1 MTLGAGEFGGKR
13 VLVTG
18 ATGFLG
24 GALARDLKVRGAEVR
39 AQGRN
44 PDGLRKLAADGL
56 EPAPGDLLDRA
67 AVAKMTADVD
77 FVVHCAALSSPWGTY
92 EAFYRANVEATEIL
106 AEAALVARG
115 GKPVERFIHISTPS
129 IYTARYHRRN
139 LREDAPLPAK
149 KISGYGE
156 TKWLSEVALDRRIE
170 RGLWA
175 IKLRP
180 LNIIGPGDTTVLPRL
195 LRLADRKMIPV
206 LPEGDAET
214 DLTPIENVLAAVRAG
229 FTASLEIR
237 GRAYNISNG
246 EPVTIPE
253 ILRIIHAVRGVE
265 ARPRKLRP
273 RLALGFARGVE
284 WFYRNFRG
292 GVEPS
297 VTVQALCALL
307 YSRSLN
313 IEAARR
319 DLGFRPIGGTEAYL
333 RRLLSV

>member
-1 MTLGAGEFGGKR
+1 MTSGTSEFKGKR

-24 GALARDLKVRGAEVR
+24 GAAARDLRARGAEVR

-44 PDGLRKLAADGL
+44 PELLRKLAADGL
-56 EPAPGDLLDRA
+56 VPAPGDLLDRA
-67 AVAKMTADVD
+67 AVAKMVADVD
-77 FVVHCAALSSPWGTY
+77 VVVHCAALSSPWGTY

-106 AEAALVARG
+106 ADAALAARG
-115 GKPVERFIHISTPS
+115 GRPVERFIHISTPS
-129 IYTARYHRRN
+129 IYTARFHRRN
-139 LREDAPLPAK
+139 LREDAPLPPK

-214 DLTPIENVLAAVRAG
+214 DLTPIENVLAVIRSA
-229 FTASLEIR
+229 FTAPDGVR

-246 EPVTIPE
+246 EPITIPE

-273 RLALGFARGVE
+273 RIALGFAGAVE

-292 GVEPS
+292 GAEPA

-313 IEAARR
+313 VEAARR
-319 DLGFRPIGGTEAYL
+319 DLGFRPLGGTEAYL
-333 RRLLSV
+333 RARLSE